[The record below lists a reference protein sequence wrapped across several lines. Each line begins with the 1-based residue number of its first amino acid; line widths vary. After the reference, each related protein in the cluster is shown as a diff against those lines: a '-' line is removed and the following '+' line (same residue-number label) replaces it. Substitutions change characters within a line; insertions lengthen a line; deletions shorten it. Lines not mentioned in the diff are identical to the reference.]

1 MVRDRGNY
9 VPASEFEYYFESF
22 AGPFVGVTTR
32 VAGGGY
38 DLLFDGDPT
47 NNARALE
54 RAMPSAISNALK
66 GSRFLKEGYR
76 TARDDAIV
84 AEIGLGDAIMQGLG
98 FAPASVRLARD
109 KLSRN
114 MRVYRGIGSR
124 RSKLLS
130 QIALAI
136 KKGDSV
142 LIDEVRESIQEYNQ
156 EHPTS
161 PILSKNIE
169 QSLRT
174 RARNSLMADMTGG
187 AIVDRKLMREILD
200 SNEAMGDFD

>member
-1 MVRDRGNY
+1 
-9 VPASEFEYYFESF
+9 
-22 AGPFVGVTTR
+22 
-32 VAGGGY
+32 
-38 DLLFDGDPT
+38 
-47 NNARALE
+47 
-54 RAMPSAISNALK
+54 
-66 GSRFLKEGYR
+66 
-76 TARDDAIV
+76 
-84 AEIGLGDAIMQGLG
+84 MQGLG

-114 MRVYRGIGSR
+114 MRVSRGSGSR

-187 AIVDRKLMREILD
+187 AIVDRRLMQEILD